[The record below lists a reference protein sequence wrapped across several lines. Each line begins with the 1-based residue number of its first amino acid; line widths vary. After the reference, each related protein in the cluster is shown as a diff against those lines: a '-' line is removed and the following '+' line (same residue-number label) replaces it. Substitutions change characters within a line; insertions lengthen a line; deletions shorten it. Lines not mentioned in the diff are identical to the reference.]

1 MNLIDAVSS
10 LQLFKRKET
19 PKKLTTVWGEQLD
32 PEHVLEEYPRP
43 QLKRNAWI
51 NLNGYWNYRITKEK
65 KYPGNIGDQ
74 ILVPFSPEA
83 SLSQVNHMLLPDEYL
98 WYEKSFDLEDFPSRY
113 PDKRLIL
120 HFGAVDQTCAVWCN
134 KKFVCSHR
142 GGYLPFSAELTPYLR
157 QGVNTITV
165 RVQDETDTSF
175 QSRGKQTLRPG
186 GMFYTP
192 QSGIWQTVWMEWVPE
207 NYITELSITSLFDE
221 SSAIVEITMKEDSSC
236 EKKIEVYADGREV
249 YSGQT
254 KSGILSIPIR
264 DLRPWSPESPFLYDL
279 TITAGNDSICSY
291 FAMRKFSARTDSKG
305 IPRLCLNNQ
314 PYFQNGVLDQGYWP
328 DGLYT
333 PPSDDAMIFDI
344 QSMKDL
350 GFNMIRKHIKIE
362 PLRWYY
368 HCDRLGMIVWQDIVN
383 GGGRSYLTFLC
394 YLPTLLPFVTAH
406 FKDSHYKLFSRCDSK
421 GKKLWL
427 RECKSTV
434 RHLYNC
440 PCIGLWTA
448 FNEGWGQFDAVKV
461 TNLIHSLDNTRPV
474 DHASGWYDQHCGD
487 IKSVHNYFRPIKA
500 ALDSRPFVLSEYGG
514 YICHIPEHSY
524 SQQVFGYLKCKDTD
538 EFTRKFYDVMKEIK
552 EANKEGLC
560 AAVYTQVSDVEE
572 EANGLFTYDRKV
584 CKVTDTPHGQKQR

>member
-10 LQLFKRKET
+10 LQLFKRKEM
-19 PKKLTTVWGEQLD
+19 PKQLTTVWGEQLD

-43 QLKRNAWI
+43 QLRRDAWI
-51 NLNGYWNYRITKEK
+51 NLNGFWNYRITKDR
-65 KYPGNIGDQ
+65 KYPGDIKQQ

-83 SLSQVNHMLLPDEYL
+83 ALSQVNHTLMPDEYL
-98 WYEKSFDLEDFPSRY
+98 WYEKSFHISLLPGVNSKTPSGQ
-113 PDKRLIL
+113 RLIL
-120 HFGAVDQTCAVWCN
+120 HFGAVDQTCSVWCN
-134 KKFVCSHR
+134 KKFIRSHQ
-142 GGYLPFSAELTPYLR
+142 GGYLPFSADITQSLR
-157 QGVNTITV
+157 SGENTITV
-165 RVQDETDTSF
+165 RVQDETDTSY
-175 QSRGKQTLRPG
+175 QSRGKQTLQPG

-207 NYITELSITSLFDE
+207 NYISSIRITPQLDE
-221 SSAIVEITMKEDSSC
+221 SSAVLEITIQGDPAC
-236 EKKIEVYADGREV
+236 EKNITVYAEGREI
-249 YSGQT
+249 YSVQT
-254 KSGILSIPIR
+254 QKESQTIPIR
-264 DLRPWSPESPFLYDL
+264 DLRPWTPESPFLYDIV
-279 TITAGNDSICSY
+279 ITAGDDRVSSY
-291 FAMRKFSARTDSKG
+291 FAMRKFSSCTDSKG

-333 PPSDDAMIFDI
+333 PPSDEAMIFDI
-344 QSMKDL
+344 QAMKDL

-362 PLRWYY
+362 PLRWYH

-421 GKKLWL
+421 GKRLWL
-427 RECKSTV
+427 RECKATV
-434 RHLYNC
+434 EHLYNC
-440 PCIGLWTA
+440 PSIGLWSA

-461 TNLIHSLDNTRPV
+461 TNLIHSLDSTRPV

-487 IKSVHNYFRPIKA
+487 VKSVHNYFRPIKA
-500 ALDSRPFVLSEYGG
+500 ELDSRPFVLSEYGG

-538 EFTRKFYDVMKEIK
+538 AFTRKFQDVMEEIRA
-552 EANKEGLC
+552 ANEEGLC

-572 EANGLFTYDRKV
+572 EANGLYSYDRKV
-584 CKVTDTPHGQKQR
+584 CKVNMPHNY